1 MIITTKT
8 PYKFYLVSMAII
20 FFTAGCAIA
29 AAASPQPKA
38 GFEAEYESWIHNA
51 DMHMQ
56 KGQHANALLCYFK
69 ARRLKPGAQ
78 IEALIDRAKESLNK
92 PSEGA
97 AALAPIPLSDERIVA
112 PQRNSNR
119 DKNKKSAKRIQFF
132 RKNYGFLIFPK
143 ETMNLRE
150 GEFFDYNDQNSSAL
164 ANENKNGAGDGGKD
178 KNKNGAKDEDAV
190 IGYQDDSDD
199 DSDSVKEPGEI
210 KEYFVNIDSD
220 GADDSFNA
228 QTVLRRG
235 IRHGK
240 MIALT
245 FDDGP
250 HPKHTPKILKILKAN
265 GVKATFF
272 MLGSRI
278 NEYGKIAASVHAAG
292 HDIGNHSYSHP
303 FFSKTKHEKIDKE
316 ISRTD
321 EAIKKITK
329 YKEVKFLRPPYG
341 SLPKYVIKKAEDEGF
356 YIVMWSLDSKDYQGH
371 SVDYMLDKI
380 LKRIKS
386 GDVML
391 FHDIHPN
398 TVKLMAEMIPI
409 LKKAGFKFVG
419 LNEIYDLNYTPQNQE
434 IKKPVEKTGEV
445 TLISNAAV
453 GAELKAG
460 LKASTVKDLN
470 KKSGGQSSAANE
482 ISLKT
487 SEIKI
492 GGGAKDN
499 KTVTKSK
506 SRSKIKVNEDK
517 ISARDFKFRGN

>member
-1 MIITTKT
+1 M
-8 PYKFYLVSMAII
+8 PYKLYLVSII
-20 FFTAGCAIA
+20 LIFIIAGCA
-29 AAASPQPKA
+29 AASASPHPKA
-38 GFEAEYESWIHNA
+38 GFEAEYESWVHNA

-56 KGQHANALLCYFK
+56 KGQYANALLCYFK
-69 ARRLKPGAQ
+69 AKRLKPGGQ
-78 IEALIDRAKESLNK
+78 IESLINKAKESLNT
-92 PSEGA
+92 PSA
-97 AALAPIPLSDERIVA
+97 AVAELSPIPVCDERIVA

-119 DKNKKSAKRIQFF
+119 DKNKKSVKRVQFF

-150 GEFFDYNDQNSSAL
+150 GEFFDYNAEDAASQAVAEVSKSKDKPAD
-164 ANENKNGAGDGGKD
+164 KSGGKD
-178 KNKNGAKDEDAV
+178 NSAV
-190 IGYQDDSDD
+190 IGYEDDS
-199 DSDSVKEPGEI
+199 SDEDGPAKEPAEI
-210 KEYFVNIDSD
+210 KEYFVNIDPDDED
-220 GADDSFNA
+220 GVFNA

-235 IRHGK
+235 IKHGK

-250 HPKHTPKILKILKAN
+250 HPTHTPKILKILKAN
-265 GVKATFF
+265 DVKATFF

-321 EAIKKITK
+321 ELIKKITK
-329 YKEVKFLRPPYG
+329 FKEVKFLRPPYG
-341 SLPKYVIKKAEDEGF
+341 SLPKYVIKKAENEGF
-356 YIVMWSLDSKDYQGH
+356 YVVMWSIDSKDYQGH

-409 LKKAGFKFVG
+409 LKKAGFKFVS
-419 LNEIYDLNYTPQNQE
+419 LNEIYDLNYTPKKQD
-434 IKKPVEKTGEV
+434 IKMPAEKTQEV
-445 TLISNAAV
+445 TLISSAAA
-453 GAELKAG
+453 GAKIVAVLQSGALNDSVKKNGAANEAG
-460 LKASTVKDLN
+460 LK
-470 KKSGGQSSAANE
+470 SSE
-482 ISLKT
+482 V
-487 SEIKI
+487 KI
-492 GGGAKDN
+492 GGGSKDN
-499 KTVTKSK
+499 KIVTKSK
-506 SRSKIKVNEDK
+506 SKSKIKINEEK
-517 ISARDFKFRGN
+517 ISSRDFKFRGN

>member
-1 MIITTKT
+1 MIITIKM
-8 PYKFYLVSMAII
+8 PNKFYLVSIVL
-20 FFTAGCAIA
+20 FFFMAGCAA
-29 AAASPQPKA
+29 AVLASPHPKA
-38 GFEAEYESWIHNA
+38 GFETEYESWVHNA

-56 KGQHANALLCYFK
+56 KGQYSNALLCYFK
-69 ARRLKPGAQ
+69 ARRLKPGER
-78 IEALIDRAKESLNK
+78 IESLINKAKELLNK
-92 PSEGA
+92 PSEAGTT
-97 AALAPIPLSDERIVA
+97 LIPIPLCDERIVV
-112 PQRNSNR
+112 PQRNSSR
-119 DKNKKSAKRIQFF
+119 DKNKKSVKRVQFF
-132 RKNYGFLIFPK
+132 RKNFGFLIFPK

-150 GEFFDYNDQNSSAL
+150 GEFFDYKGEDSSVL
-164 ANENKNGAGDGGKD
+164 ADENKSRDKGKDGDKD
-178 KNKNGAKDEDAV
+178 KNKNGEKDEDAV
-190 IGYQDDSDD
+190 IGYQDDSSDD
-199 DSDSVKEPGEI
+199 TDAVKEPGEI

-220 GADDSFNA
+220 DSGSFNA

-235 IRHGK
+235 VKQGK

-250 HPKHTPKILKILKAN
+250 HPTHTPKILKILKSN
-265 GVKATFF
+265 DVKATFF

-278 NEYGKIAASVHAAG
+278 KEYGKIAANVHAAG

-303 FFSKTKHEKIDKE
+303 FFSKAKHEKIDKE

-356 YIVMWSLDSKDYQGH
+356 YVVMWSLDSKDYQGH

-398 TVKLMAEMIPI
+398 TVKLMTEMIPI

-419 LNEIYDLNYTPQNQE
+419 LNEIYDLNYTPQKQE
-434 IKKPVEKTGEV
+434 IKTPAEKTGEV
-445 TLISNAAV
+445 TLISSAAA
-453 GAELKAG
+453 GAEVKVG
-460 LKASTVKDLN
+460 LKAAAGRD
-470 KKSGGQSSAANE
+470 SGKESAAVLE
-482 ISLKT
+482 TGLQS

-492 GGGAKDN
+492 SGGLKDN

-506 SRSKIKVNEDK
+506 SKSKIKVNEEK
-517 ISARDFKFRGN
+517 LSSRDFKFRGN